1 MSVGGSGPRP
11 DHQAV
16 NTMYTLKTP
25 WLSIALVLLL
35 GVAVCILTACD
46 LASIQPTPLPETPA
60 DTPVPPSDQTPV
72 PTDQIDGEPTAPT
85 VITITVWTTEVFTPT
100 QVITSGQILAEQVVA
115 FEAAHPDAQLDF
127 ILKKPQG
134 KGGILDFLLTTQ
146 AVVPSLLPDLVFLEI
161 GELGSAVQAG
171 VVQPLDALVPAELV
185 ADLYPFAKE
194 AGTVDGQLYAL
205 QFQANLDHL
214 AYNTGRLAVP
224 PRSWPG
230 VLSSTG
236 PYIFPAGGQ
245 AGLVNDDFFI
255 QYLAVRSWPAENA
268 DEPFL
273 QEDSLIAVLQYYKD
287 GVTRG
292 VFPTDITGYHT
303 TDDCWRDYL
312 AGEAI
317 LTHVSAHRYLTDGDR
332 RPSTAMAPVPA
343 INGPG
348 AAISRGWALALVS
361 TDTTRQT
368 LAVEFMTQLM
378 SPQTAGAWNLTA
390 GYLPTRQ
397 AALEIWGE
405 EDSYARFA
413 SQLLQAA
420 RPRPRIANYT
430 QVAAVLQIAIEDV
443 ITGAATPEEAA
454 SKAIE
459 STQ

>member
-1 MSVGGSGPRP
+1 MCTPR
-11 DHQAV
+11 
-16 NTMYTLKTP
+16 KP
-25 WLSIALVLLL
+25 WLSIALLLLL
-35 GVAVCILTACD
+35 GAAAAVLTGCD
-46 LASIQPTPLPETPA
+46 LASIQPTPPPETTA
-60 DTPVPPSDQTPV
+60 DTPVPPSDLTPV
-72 PTDQIDGEPTAPT
+72 PTDQVDGEPTTPA
-85 VITITVWTTEVFTPT
+85 VITLTVWTTEVFTPT
-100 QVITSGQILAEQVVA
+100 QVITSGRILADQVTS
-115 FEAAHPDAQLDF
+115 FEAANPDVQLDF

-146 AVVPSLLPDLVFLEI
+146 AVVPSLLPDLVFLEM
-161 GELGSAVQAG
+161 GELGAAVQAG
-171 VVQPLDALVPAELV
+171 VVQPLDDLVPAELV
-185 ADLYPFAKE
+185 EDLYPFAKE

-230 VLSSTG
+230 VLSSPG

-255 QYLAVRSWPAENA
+255 QYLAVRPWPAASA

-273 QEDSLIAVLQYYKD
+273 QKDSLIAVLQYYKD

-292 VFPTDITGYHT
+292 VFPTDITEYHT

-312 AGEAI
+312 AGEAN

-361 TDTTRQT
+361 TDTTRQS
-368 LAVEFMTQLM
+368 LAVEFMAQLM
-378 SPQTAGAWNLTA
+378 SPETVGTWNLTA

-397 AALEIWGE
+397 AALVSWGE

-430 QVAAVLQIAIEDV
+430 QLAAALQIAIESV
-443 ITGAATPEEAA
+443 ISGAATPEEAA
-454 SKAIE
+454 DQVIE
-459 STQ
+459 NTQ

>member
-1 MSVGGSGPRP
+1 MCTPR
-11 DHQAV
+11 
-16 NTMYTLKTP
+16 KP
-25 WLSIALVLLL
+25 WLSIALLLLL
-35 GVAVCILTACD
+35 GAAAAVLTGCD
-46 LASIQPTPLPETPA
+46 LASIQPTPPPETTA
-60 DTPVPPSDQTPV
+60 DTPVPPSDLTPV
-72 PTDQIDGEPTAPT
+72 PTDQVDGEPTTPA
-85 VITITVWTTEVFTPT
+85 VITLTVWTTEVFTPT
-100 QVITSGQILAEQVVA
+100 QVITSGRILADQA
-115 FEAAHPDAQLDF
+115 TSFEAANPDVQLDF

-146 AVVPSLLPDLVFLEI
+146 AVVPSLLPDLVFLEM
-161 GELGSAVQAG
+161 GELGAAVQAG
-171 VVQPLDALVPAELV
+171 VVQPLDDLVPAELV
-185 ADLYPFAKE
+185 EDLYPFAKE

-230 VLSSTG
+230 VLSSPG

-255 QYLAVRSWPAENA
+255 QYLAVRTWPAASA

-273 QEDSLIAVLQYYKD
+273 QKDSLIAVLQYYKD

-312 AGEAI
+312 AGEAN

-361 TDTTRQT
+361 TDTTRQS
-368 LAVEFMTQLM
+368 LAVEFMAQLM
-378 SPQTAGAWNLTA
+378 SPETVGTWNLTA

-397 AALEIWGE
+397 AALVSWGE

-430 QVAAVLQIAIEDV
+430 QLAAALQIAIESV
-443 ITGAATPEEAA
+443 ISGAATPEEAA
-454 SKAIE
+454 DQVIE
-459 STQ
+459 NTQ